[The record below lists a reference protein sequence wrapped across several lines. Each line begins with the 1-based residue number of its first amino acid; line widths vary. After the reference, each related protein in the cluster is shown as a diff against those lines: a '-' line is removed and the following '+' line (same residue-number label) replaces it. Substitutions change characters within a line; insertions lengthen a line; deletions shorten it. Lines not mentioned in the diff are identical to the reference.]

1 MVRRLQ
7 YVRFVRRFSAIVRA
21 TALEICSEPLA
32 LLLTMSAM
40 ALAFLAPRFHY
51 HQFGD
56 PTRMAM
62 ESGLSAQLVIGLAF
76 AVFCTVRSFRRE
88 IESGTLQ
95 MALAHS
101 VSRGAFFMAKALG
114 SLIAYLVFAVTVFA
128 LTVTVTRGAA
138 IGAEIA
144 KLHNDIP
151 GLFGPS
157 VVLST
162 SVILLPLVGAAAL
175 NYFFRFRFTLTATF
189 LSALFA
195 CAAQFGYFDGGL
207 WLRMAPLALLL
218 TFPAVVVIAASA
230 AFAVKWRGNAATSLA
245 GGLCVLLLP
254 LFGNY
259 YLPGALAR
267 GRSLPL
273 DYLLFAGVATLPFV
287 AAFVLIGVLLFE
299 NREIGGE

>member
-1 MVRRLQ
+1 MRR
-7 YVRFVRRFSAIVRA
+7 YSAIVRA

-32 LLLTMSAM
+32 LLLTMSAT

-62 ESGLSAQLVIGLAF
+62 ESGFSAQLVIGLAF
-76 AVFCTVRSFRRE
+76 AVFCTIRSFRRE

-101 VSRGAFFMAKALG
+101 VSRRAFFMAKALG
-114 SLIAYLVFAVTVFA
+114 AWLAYLVFAATVFA

-144 KLHNDIP
+144 RARNDIP

-157 VVLST
+157 VALAT
-162 SVILLPLVGAAAL
+162 AAILLPPVCAAAL
-175 NYFFRFRFTLTATF
+175 NYFFRLRFTLTATL

-195 CAAQFGYFDGGL
+195 CAAQFGCFEGRL
-207 WLRMAPLALLL
+207 WLRMAPLALLV
-218 TFPAVVVIAASA
+218 TFPAAIVVAAAA
-230 AFAVKWRGNAATSLA
+230 AFAVKWRSHAATSLA
-245 GGLCVLLLP
+245 GALCILLLP

-259 YLPGALAR
+259 YLPGALVR
-267 GRSLPL
+267 GRSLPF

-287 AAFVLIGVLLFE
+287 VAFVVMGVWLFE
-299 NREIGGE
+299 NREIDGA

>member
-1 MVRRLQ
+1 M
-7 YVRFVRRFSAIVRA
+7 RRFSAIVRA

-32 LLLTMSAM
+32 LLLTMSAT
-40 ALAFLAPRFHY
+40 ALAFLAPRLHY

-62 ESGLSAQLVIGLAF
+62 ESGLSAQLVIGFAF
-76 AVFCTVRSFRRE
+76 AVFCTVRTFRRE

-95 MALAHS
+95 MALSHS
-101 VSRGAFFMAKALG
+101 VSREVFFLAKTMGAFL
-114 SLIAYLVFAVTVFA
+114 AYLLFAVTVFS
-128 LTVTVTRGAA
+128 LTVTVTRGSA

-144 KLHNDIP
+144 RMKNDIP

-157 VVLST
+157 VVLAT
-162 SVILLPLVGAAAL
+162 ATILLPLVLAAGL
-175 NYFFRFRFTLTATF
+175 NYIRKFRFTLTATL
-189 LSALFA
+189 LSALFS
-195 CAAQFGYFDGGL
+195 AAVQFAYFDCDL

-218 TFPAVVVIAASA
+218 MFPAAIVTAASA
-230 AFAVKWRGNAATSLA
+230 AFAVKWRGNAAVSLA
-245 GGLCVLLLP
+245 GLLCVIMLP

-259 YLPGALAR
+259 YLPGALAK

-273 DYLLFAGVATLPFV
+273 DYLLLAGGVTLPLV
-287 AAFVLIGVLLFE
+287 GAFVLLGMLLFE

>member
-1 MVRRLQ
+1 M
-7 YVRFVRRFSAIVRA
+7 RRFSAIVRA

-32 LLLTMSAM
+32 LLLTMSAT
-40 ALAFLAPRFHY
+40 ALAFLAPRLHY

-62 ESGLSAQLVIGLAF
+62 ESGLSAQLVLGLAF
-76 AVFCTVRSFRRE
+76 VVFCPVRAFRRE

-95 MALAHS
+95 MALSHS
-101 VSRGAFFMAKALG
+101 VSRGSFFLAKALG
-114 SLIAYLVFAVTVFA
+114 AFLAYLVFATTVFA
-128 LTVTVTRGAA
+128 LTVTVTRGSA

-144 KLHNDIP
+144 KAHNDIP

-157 VVLST
+157 VVLAT
-162 SVILLPLVGAAAL
+162 AAILLPLVLAAL
-175 NYFFRFRFTLTATF
+175 FNYLWKFRFTLTATL
-189 LSALFA
+189 LSAVLSVAVQFA
-195 CAAQFGYFDGGL
+195 WFDAEQ

-218 TFPAVVVIAASA
+218 TFPAAVVTAASA

-245 GGLCVLLLP
+245 GVLCVVMLP

-259 YLPGALAR
+259 YLPGALAK
-267 GRSLPL
+267 GHSLPCS
-273 DYLLFAGVATLPFV
+273 YLLLAGVVTLPLV
-287 AAFVLIGVLLFE
+287 AAFVGAGMLMFE